1 MLQLYLVNYVCQV
14 CKLFFYFGHVRI
26 LDNIYILVMILVNSK
41 SVLLLAFVKY
51 MLYMFHFTQSCISF
65 GTFGRLKILVLLRKI
80 VQNLLIFVYL
90 FWPKT
95 STIAFTKTFLTQE
108 WWVVESYPTPCW
120 IAFLMFYR
128 LVYNIRSHFN
138 ELILAWTPYLN
149 NNCLFSWAFTLVL
162 CY

>member
-1 MLQLYLVNYVCQV
+1 MLQLWSLNYICQV

-26 LDNIYILVMILVNSK
+26 LDNIYIWVILVNSK

-51 MLYMFHFTQSCISF
+51 MLYMFHFTSF
-65 GTFGRLKILVLLRKI
+65 GTFWRLKILVLLWKI

-90 FWPKT
+90 FWPKN

-138 ELILAWTPYLN
+138 EPILAWSPYLN